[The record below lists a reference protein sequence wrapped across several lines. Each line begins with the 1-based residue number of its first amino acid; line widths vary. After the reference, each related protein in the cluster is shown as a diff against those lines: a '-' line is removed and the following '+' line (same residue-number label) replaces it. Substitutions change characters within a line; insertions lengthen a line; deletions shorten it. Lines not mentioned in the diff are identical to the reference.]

1 MYSHCSLFI
10 VQLYIHKENSIV
22 ITLII
27 LMNALDVI
35 TVLAPYIAW
44 LIVCWRRSHAVRV
57 AVAATPGVM
66 LQAVFSLVPSVV
78 LGSRLTSLIG
88 LVGPLPDQSGRPSF

>member
-44 LIVCWRRSHAVRV
+44 LIVCWRRSHGIPV

-66 LQAVFSLVPSVV
+66 LQAAQHSTDT
-78 LGSRLTSLIG
+78 TSTA
-88 LVGPLPDQSGRPSF
+88 QHHTTSTAQHRHY